1 MGGLA
6 GALMGD
12 GMIQEIEKR
21 MKMIT
26 NELCPRMDSLIIEQR
41 KTNEKLDE
49 IAEILRS
56 ISNLLSSK

>member
-12 GMIQEIEKR
+12 GMIQEVEKR

-26 NELCPRMDSLIIEQR
+26 NELCPRMDALIKEQQ
-41 KTNEKLDE
+41 KTNEKLDV
-49 IAEILRS
+49 IAGILRS
-56 ISNLLSSK
+56 V